1 MKNRIFSILSGIGL
15 IIVVLFTVLVGDTK
29 IDDVIEYFKTQKS
42 LEQIEQ
48 NVKNDE
54 TSVKLDERSE
64 KEKVYVERVIDG
76 DTFIAKKDGI
86 DNAFKVQLLNID
98 TPETVKPNTPIEPYG
113 KKASIFTKKIIEDK
127 DVILEYD
134 EEMYDKYGRRLAY
147 VWLNDKKMLNE
158 MLIDRGL
165 AKTMFVAP
173 NQKYL
178 SILEKRE
185 SIAHSKKVG
194 IWST

>member
-1 MKNRIFSILSGIGL
+1 MKTKILSVLSGIGL
-15 IIVVLFTVLVGDTK
+15 IIVVLFTVVVGDTK
-29 IDDVIEYFKTQKS
+29 IDDVIEYYKTQHS

-48 NVKNDE
+48 NVKNGETGITIDE
-54 TSVKLDERSE
+54 KSE
-64 KEKVYVERVIDG
+64 KEKVYVERVVDG
-76 DTFIAKKDGI
+76 DTFVAKKDGI
-86 DNAFKVQLLNID
+86 DNAFKVRLLNVD
-98 TPETVKPNTPIEPYG
+98 TPETVKPNTPVEPYG
-113 KKASIFTKKIIEDK
+113 KEASQYTKKMIEGK

-134 EEMYDKYGRRLAY
+134 KEMYDRYGRKLAY

-165 AKTMFVAP
+165 AKTMYVAP

-185 SIAHSKKVG
+185 SIAQSKKDG
-194 IWST
+194 IWSN